1 LLLDVLDAGF
11 DIAGET
17 PVILVNEP
25 IFIATGVHSEIRYND
40 LYPRWAYDQYRA
52 VIATE
57 TQTSSWRYLDLWDAI
72 PPKYFTDASFH
83 LSAEGERLLADRVKP
98 TLGSEVCQ

>member
-1 LLLDVLDAGF
+1 
-11 DIAGET
+11 
-17 PVILVNEP
+17 
-25 IFIATGVHSEIRYND
+25 VHSEIRYND

-72 PPKYFTDASFH
+72 LPRYFTDASFH
-83 LSAEGERLLADRVKP
+83 LSAEGERLLANQLNPILV
-98 TLGSEVCQ
+98 SAACQ